1 MARFN
6 YYDCLERLSV
16 LSSRAVFIAC
26 SATPSSHKGELTALT
41 ATADKAICELERSLF
56 SDFMPP
62 LERSDIAACAH
73 SVSHVISSAYELSAA
88 RCRESLLLERKNK
101 EAEIC
106 IRLSQ
111 MIEEGVSSLRRLKHP
126 DQLPDLVRFRKLLC
140 DARVWHASA
149 QRKLSAGIYPRS
161 AQSYLSLLRALCHS
175 LDSCFDTLIEIML
188 SNI

>member
-6 YYDCLERLSV
+6 SYDALERLSV

-26 SATPSSHKGELTALT
+26 SATLPAHKGELAALKI
-41 ATADKAICELERSLF
+41 TADKAICELERSLF

-73 SVSHVISSAYELSAA
+73 ALSQVIGSAYELSAA
-88 RCRESLLLERKNK
+88 RGRESLLLERKNK

-111 MIEEGVSSLRRLKHP
+111 MIEECVSSLRRLKRP
-126 DQLPDLVRFRKLLC
+126 EQLPDLVRFRKLLC
-140 DARVWHASA
+140 DARVWHASV
-149 QRKLSAGIYPRS
+149 QKKLSAGIYPRS
-161 AQSYLSLLRALCHS
+161 AQSYLSLLRTLCNS